1 MSPANPNCSLSRRGE
16 KEFQAGRG
24 CTNRCFIYEL
34 LQDKTAFRENY
45 VPIVDFS
52 KINGVVNACEMK
64 YSRDAYMIDA
74 KTEKELSEKLA
85 VFSGVT
91 KTRKAVHLTI
101 VSAHGLLRNSHSG
114 RVQST
119 IDLDDLFK
127 EAT

>member
-1 MSPANPNCSLSRRGE
+1 
-16 KEFQAGRG
+16 
-24 CTNRCFIYEL
+24 
-34 LQDKTAFRENY
+34 
-45 VPIVDFS
+45 
-52 KINGVVNACEMK
+52 MK